1 MLRGVQKPVLLT
13 LAIVLALLPLVEL
26 VDHWESYGSDP
37 EFVSVCTVLG
47 VAFGIPTNVSSLPAP
62 PRVKAIFAQP
72 IGRSHV
78 YIARCHSSGFRP
90 HTSSHSD
97 LDTSCLG

>member
-1 MLRGVQKPVLLT
+1 MLRGVPRPVLLT

-47 VAFGIPTNVSSLPAP
+47 VAFGIALA
-62 PRVKAIFAQP
+62 
-72 IGRSHV
+72 
-78 YIARCHSSGFRP
+78 FRR
-90 HTSSHSD
+90 T
-97 LDTSCLG
+97 LLSCLRRLVSKRFSLSRSGGPTSISPDVIQAVFVRIRAPIRI